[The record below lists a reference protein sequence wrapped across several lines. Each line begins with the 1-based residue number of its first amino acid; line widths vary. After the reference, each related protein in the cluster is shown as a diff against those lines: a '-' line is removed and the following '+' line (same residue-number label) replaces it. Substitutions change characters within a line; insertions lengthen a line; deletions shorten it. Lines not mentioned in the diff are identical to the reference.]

1 MAPGDRRVGQ
11 RLLQRHAA
19 AAPAHDPHPLG
30 PDRQRVI
37 RRCADRPP
45 GPGQLRGRQ
54 GGPQLRHQG
63 ARARS
68 RDPRRH
74 GERRGP
80 RHRRDPDD
88 GRAVRRPGHRAAGAH
103 EPPGGP
109 RGDRRRR
116 VVPGVGGCLL
126 RDRTGHLGERQH
138 DLLPVLQ
145 QAAPRAKL
153 IDITVATPREIA
165 AADATIGVCSAQ
177 VLAQAKQLRWI
188 QWPAAGVERCV
199 QQPLMRER
207 HLLLTNLQRTMG
219 PSMAEHVLGMMLML
233 SRHLD
238 YFLKEQQ
245 QAHWAED
252 NTPHLADLEGK
263 TVLVVGL
270 GGIGTEVARRTH
282 AFGMRVIATRA
293 SGRTGPDYVSY
304 VGLPDELLKLAKDAD
319 FVVNCAPLT
328 PQTTGIFNHEFFASL
343 KPGAYFISVGRG
355 RSTVTADL
363 IAALESGKLA
373 GAGLDVVDPEPLPS
387 DSPLWRLPNVIVTPH
402 VSADTPL
409 AEEQRTALL
418 RENLRRY
425 AAGEPMLS
433 VVDIECGY

>member
-1 MAPGDRRVGQ
+1 MLITPRVLMAAVATLGLCALLAPARALGAAEPSVPGASAAQLIEKLGLRIAAQPVRERPGWRPPRIVLVNEQ
-11 RLLQRHAA
+11 LHELLPALQR
-19 AAPAHDPHPLG
+19 
-30 PDRQRVI
+30 
-37 RRCADRPP
+37 
-45 GPGQLRGRQ
+45 
-54 GGPQLRHQG
+54 
-63 ARARS
+63 
-68 RDPRRH
+68 
-74 GERRGP
+74 E
-80 RHRRDPDD
+80 
-88 GRAVRRPGHRAAGAH
+88 
-103 EPPGGP
+103 
-109 RGDRRRR
+109 
-116 VVPGVGGCLL
+116 
-126 RDRTGHLGERQH
+126 
-138 DLLPVLQ
+138 
-145 QAAPRAKL
+145 APRAKL
-153 IDITVATPREIA
+153 IEVSAATPREIA

-177 VLAQAKQLRWI
+177 VLAQAKQLQWI

-219 PSMAEHVLGMMLML
+219 PSMAEHVLGMMLVL

-245 QAHWAED
+245 QARWVGDDA
-252 NTPHLADLEGK
+252 PHLADLEGK

-270 GGIGTEVARRTH
+270 GGIGTEVARRAH

-293 SGRTGPDYVSY
+293 SGHTGPDYVSY
-304 VGLPDELLKLAKDAD
+304 VGLPDELLKLARDAD
-319 FVVNCAPLT
+319 FIVNCAPLT
-328 PQTTGIFNHEFFASL
+328 PQTTGIFNREFFASL

-363 IAALESGKLA
+363 IAALNGGRLA

-387 DSPLWRLPNVIVTPH
+387 DSPLWRLPNLIITPH

-425 AAGEPMLS
+425 VAGEPMLS
-433 VVDIECGY
+433 VVDIERGY

>member
-1 MAPGDRRVGQ
+1 MPIRPRV
-11 RLLQRHAA
+11 LVAA
-19 AAPAHDPHPLG
+19 ATTLSLCVLLASASVLSAEAPAAQGASAAQLIEKLG
-30 PDRQRVI
+30 LHVASQPVRERPGW
-37 RRCADRPP
+37 RPP
-45 GPGQLRGRQ
+45 RIVLV
-54 GGPQLRHQG
+54 
-63 ARARS
+63 S
-68 RDPRRH
+68 
-74 GERRGP
+74 
-80 RHRRDPDD
+80 
-88 GRAVRRPGHRAAGAH
+88 
-103 EPPGGP
+103 
-109 RGDRRRR
+109 
-116 VVPGVGGCLL
+116 
-126 RDRTGHLGERQH
+126 ERQH

-433 VVDIECGY
+433 VVDIERGY

>member
-1 MAPGDRRVGQ
+1 MLVRPSPARRVAH
-11 RLLQRHAA
+11 RRVLIAA
-19 AAPAHDPHPLG
+19 ATLGACAVLACASVVSADEPAAEANSFKLIEKLGLHVAPQP
-30 PDRQRVI
+30 
-37 RRCADRPP
+37 
-45 GPGQLRGRQ
+45 
-54 GGPQLRHQG
+54 
-63 ARARS
+63 
-68 RDPRRH
+68 
-74 GERRGP
+74 
-80 RHRRDPDD
+80 
-88 GRAVRRPGHRAAGAH
+88 VRERPGWRA
-103 EPPGGP
+103 P
-109 RGDRRRR
+109 RI
-116 VVPGVGGCLL
+116 VLVSEQL
-126 RDRTGHLGERQH
+126 H
-138 DLLPVLQ
+138 DELPLLQ
-145 QAAPRAKL
+145 QAAPHVKL
-153 IDITVATPREIA
+153 IEVSAATPREIA

-177 VLAQAKQLRWI
+177 VLAQAKQLQWI

-219 PSMAEHVLGMMLML
+219 PSMAEHVLGMMLVL

-245 QAHWAED
+245 QAHWGND
-252 NTPHLADLEGK
+252 DTPQMPHLADLEGK

-270 GGIGTEVARRTH
+270 GGIGTEVARRAH

-304 VGLPDELLKLAKDAD
+304 VGLPDELLKLAKEAD

-328 PQTTGIFNHEFFASL
+328 PQTTGIFNREFFASL

-363 IAALESGKLA
+363 VAALNSGKLA
-373 GAGLDVVDPEPLPS
+373 GAGLDVFDPEPLPS
-387 DSPLWRLPNVIVTPH
+387 DSPLWHVPNLIITPH

-409 AEEQRTALL
+409 AEEQRTAVL

-425 AAGEPMLS
+425 VAGEPMLS
-433 VVDIECGY
+433 VVDVERGY

>member
-1 MAPGDRRVGQ
+1 MLIAPRVLMAAVATLGLCAV
-11 RLLQRHAA
+11 L
-19 AAPAHDPHPLG
+19 APARALG
-30 PDRQRVI
+30 AAEPSV
-37 RRCADRPP
+37 
-45 GPGQLRGRQ
+45 
-54 GGPQLRHQG
+54 QG
-63 ARARS
+63 ASAARLIEKLGL
-68 RDPRRH
+68 RIAPQPVR
-74 GERRGP
+74 ERRGWRPP
-80 RHRRDPDD
+80 RI
-88 GRAVRRPGHRAAGAH
+88 VLVSEQLH
-103 EPPGGP
+103 E
-109 RGDRRRR
+109 
-116 VVPGVGGCLL
+116 
-126 RDRTGHLGERQH
+126 
-138 DLLPVLQ
+138 LLPALQ
-145 QAAPRAKL
+145 QEAPRAKL
-153 IDITVATPREIA
+153 IEVSAATPREIA
-165 AADATIGVCSAQ
+165 AADATIGVCSAE
-177 VLAQAKQLRWI
+177 VLAQAKQLQWI
-188 QWPAAGVERCV
+188 QWPAAGVERCL

-219 PSMAEHVLGMMLML
+219 PSMAEHVLGMMLVL

-245 QAHWAED
+245 QARWVGDDA
-252 NTPHLADLEGK
+252 PHLADLEGK

-270 GGIGTEVARRTH
+270 GGIGTEVARRAH

-319 FVVNCAPLT
+319 FIVNCAPLT
-328 PQTTGIFNHEFFASL
+328 PQTTGIFNREFFASL

-363 IAALESGKLA
+363 IAALNGGQLA

-387 DSPLWRLPNVIVTPH
+387 DSPLWRLPNLIITPH

-425 AAGEPMLS
+425 VAGEPMLS
-433 VVDIECGY
+433 VVDIERGY

>member
-1 MAPGDRRVGQ
+1 MLMRSPPGRRVAQRRVLIGAATVSACALLAGASVVSAEEPPAGATSAGQ
-11 RLLQRHAA
+11 LIEKLGLHVAA
-19 AAPAHDPHPLG
+19 QPVRERPG
-30 PDRQRVI
+30 W
-37 RRCADRPP
+37 RPP
-45 GPGQLRGRQ
+45 RIILVSEQLHD
-54 GGPQLRHQG
+54 QLPALQ
-63 ARARS
+63 
-68 RDPRRH
+68 
-74 GERRGP
+74 
-80 RHRRDPDD
+80 
-88 GRAVRRPGHRAAGAH
+88 H
-103 EPPGGP
+103 E
-109 RGDRRRR
+109 
-116 VVPGVGGCLL
+116 
-126 RDRTGHLGERQH
+126 
-138 DLLPVLQ
+138 
-145 QAAPRAKL
+145 APRAKL
-153 IDITVATPREIA
+153 IDISAATPREIA

-177 VLAQAKQLRWI
+177 VLAQAKQLQWI

-238 YFLKEQQ
+238 YFLKQQQ
-245 QAHWAED
+245 QAHWVKDDA
-252 NTPHLADLEGK
+252 PHLADLEGK

-270 GGIGTEVARRTH
+270 GGIGTEVARRAH

-328 PQTTGIFNHEFFASL
+328 PETTGIFNREFFAGM

-363 IAALESGKLA
+363 IAALNSGKLA

-387 DSPLWRLPNVIVTPH
+387 DSALWRLPNLIITPH

-425 AAGEPMLS
+425 VAGEPMLS
-433 VVDIECGY
+433 VVDIERGY